1 MDDGAGTLAPR
12 GMDVDEFIAWAM
24 AQTDGRRYE
33 LVAGEV
39 VAMSPER
46 AVHTRTKYRVWAA
59 LSAALAV
66 RGLPCEA
73 FGDGLSVR
81 IDRRTLYEPDA
92 LVRCGEKLDGEV
104 VEIGDPVIV
113 VEVVSPSSGA
123 LDKGAKL
130 DDYFRLPSVRH
141 YLIVRTEKRTVIHH
155 ARAGDDRIE
164 TRIVRSGALHLDPPG
179 LTVEVESFFES

>member
-1 MDDGAGTLAPR
+1 
-12 GMDVDEFIAWAM
+12 
-24 AQTDGRRYE
+24 
-33 LVAGEV
+33 
-39 VAMSPER
+39 MSPER
-46 AVHTRTKYRVWAA
+46 AVHARPSTVVWAA
-59 LSAALAV
+59 LCAARLAV
-66 RGLPCEA
+66 AGSQCERS
-73 FGDGLSVR
+73 GDGLSVR
-81 IDRRTLYEPDA
+81 IDRRTVYEPDA
-92 LVRCGEKLDGEV
+92 LVRCGESWMARSSRSRSRDRCRGCLA
-104 VEIGDPVIV
+104 VERAV
-113 VEVVSPSSGA
+113 